1 MEEQPRLR
9 VAMVGAGHI
18 SAQHAPAWVTCPDA
32 DLVAI
37 CDLDRARAENRR
49 AQVTGLGG
57 PNVGLFTDVATML
70 RDVKPDCV
78 DLITRPDTHAG
89 LVAMAASAGI
99 HVLCQKP
106 LAASLDEARSMV
118 DTCQK
123 SGVRFIVTEMWRF
136 LPWFRDVKRMVD
148 EGAIGPAHY
157 LRIIGPRM
165 VMLRQR
171 PVHDQQ
177 PYFADMPRLI
187 VYEMY
192 IHWIDC
198 ARNLLGEIETV
209 YARAGRVNP
218 AIIGEDWAVLLNGHV
233 GGATSL
239 VESSWANSTDS
250 PTIRREGDIL
260 LEGAEG
266 ALHFDP
272 TTLTLRLI
280 RPDEITT
287 VAQYDSLDRAFQQ
300 AFDACLGHFARAVRL
315 GEPFESPAD
324 DNLKTLAATLAA
336 YDSLERKAAVEVR
349 YDA

>member
-1 MEEQPRLR
+1 MI
-9 VAMVGAGHI
+9 GAGHI
-18 SAQHAPAWVTCPDA
+18 SAQHAPAWVASPDA
-32 DLVAI
+32 ELVAI
-37 CDLDRARAENRR
+37 CDLDRARAKSRR
-49 AQVTGLGG
+49 AQVLQLGG
-57 PNVGLFTDVATML
+57 PDVALFTDVATML
-70 RDVKPDCV
+70 REARPGCV
-78 DLITRPDTHAG
+78 DLITRPNTHVG
-89 LVAMAASAGI
+89 LVELAANSGI

-106 LAASLDEARSMV
+106 LAASLGEARSMV

-123 SGVRFIVTEMWRF
+123 AGARFMVTEMWRY
-136 LPWFRDVKRMVD
+136 LPWFRDIKRLLV

-157 LRIIGPRM
+157 LRIIGPRSLM
-165 VMLRQR
+165 HRQR

-198 ARNLLGEIETV
+198 ARYLLGEIETI

-218 AIIGEDWAVLLNGHV
+218 AIVGEDWAVLLNGHV

-239 VESSWANSTDS
+239 IESSWANQTDT
-250 PTIRREGDIL
+250 PVIRREGDVL
-260 LEGAEG
+260 LEGADG

-280 RPDEITT
+280 RPDEVTT

-300 AFDACLGHFARAVRL
+300 AFDACLGHFARAVCF
-315 GEPFESPAD
+315 GEPFESPGE
-324 DNLKTLAATLAA
+324 DNVKTLAATLAA
-336 YDSLERKAAVEVR
+336 YDSLDRKAAVEVQ
-349 YDA
+349 YD